1 MQPSPSI
8 SEHSISRYGKKHKR
22 CFSLGWGWVPEQRF
36 DRNRVLQ
43 LHPGPGSDVTHPLQ
57 HFVDVE
63 VLLQGGGVQP
73 TGHRSVHT
81 DGVDQNRPISWLHV
95 DDDDDVSV
103 GAAAVRRP
111 SASGIWRRDR
121 DQQLGSRRIWPRCPG
136 YCWSYLVKRDILK
149 VFWCYVISSETSL
162 ATFYLPISLN
172 AYIRQNID
180 SLGKNSLS
188 SSA

>member
-1 MQPSPSI
+1 MAWSNVNLKGKKLVQASLSVGK
-8 SEHSISRYGKKHKR
+8 HSISRCGKNIEDI
-22 CFSLGWGWVPEQRF
+22 FSLGWGWVPEQRF
-36 DRNRVLQ
+36 DRNGVLQ
-43 LHPGPGSDVTHPLQ
+43 LHPGPGSDVTSPLQ

-81 DGVDQNRPISWLHV
+81 DGVNQNWPISWLHV

-103 GAAAVRRP
+103 GAAAVRWS

-136 YCWSYLVKRDILK
+136 CCCFFLVQRESLK

-162 ATFYLPISLN
+162 TTVYSPISLN
-172 AYIRQNID
+172 A
-180 SLGKNSLS
+180 
-188 SSA
+188 